1 MSSGYRRGGER
12 GGAVLR
18 IYFQTEDLGRIRV
31 APGPDPM
38 WEIALSLHRLRRND
52 AAVIFDGWR
61 QQVRGAVPGS
71 TRMIADLMPAG
82 TGYFADFLTPMTP
95 LPVLSS
101 SLETLRSTPQTRL
114 RRDLSVIAAR
124 QRTRPM
130 PPWTSQLAD
139 GDAPTLNRLAHV
151 VERYFDACLGA
162 HWQHIRA
169 RIDQE
174 RFRLA
179 RLLAEF
185 GSERVLQD
193 LHPTGRWSSGMLEFA
208 YPLEHELHL
217 DGRGLVLL
225 PSFFCWGAPTTLRD
239 GDLAPVLVYPIQ
251 HDLGWTSRRPHSV
264 VALLGRSRAAV
275 LEAVAGSACTTSEL
289 ARQAAMPLAT
299 VSQQATVLREAG
311 LIVSRRSG
319 QAVVHSIT
327 PLGLAVLAGG
337 S

>member
-1 MSSGYRRGGER
+1 M
-12 GGAVLR
+12 LR
-18 IYFQTEDLGRIRV
+18 IFFDTEDLGRIRL

-38 WEIALSLHRLRRND
+38 WEIALSLHRLRRHD

-61 QQVRGAVPGS
+61 QQVRGSVPAT
-71 TRMIADLMPAG
+71 TRMLADLIPPG
-82 TGYFADFLTPMTP
+82 TGYFADFLTPMTSAP
-95 LPVLSS
+95 TLAS
-101 SLETLRSTPQTRL
+101 SLDGLRSTTRARL
-114 RRDLSVIAAR
+114 HRDLSVIAAR
-124 QRTRPM
+124 QKTRPVPLWM
-130 PPWTSQLAD
+130 SRLAD
-139 GDAPTLNRLAHV
+139 GDVPTLERLARV
-151 VERYFDACLGA
+151 TEQYFDACLGS

-193 LHPTGRWSSGMLEFA
+193 LHPSGRWSSGMLEFA

-239 GDLAPVLVYPIQ
+239 GDLTPVLVYPIQ
-251 HDLGWTSRRPHSV
+251 HDLGWTNRRPHSV
-264 VALLGRSRAAV
+264 VALLGRSRTTV

-311 LIVSRRSG
+311 LILSRRTG

-327 PLGLAVLAGG
+327 PLGLAVLARGG
-337 S
+337 